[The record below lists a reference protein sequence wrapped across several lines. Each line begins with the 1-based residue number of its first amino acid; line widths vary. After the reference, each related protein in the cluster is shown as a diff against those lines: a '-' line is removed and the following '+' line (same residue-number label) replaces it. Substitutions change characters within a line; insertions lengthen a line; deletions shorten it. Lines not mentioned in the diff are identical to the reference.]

1 MKINELQVVIF
12 IVSIV
17 FFTILAVVTVLFF
30 LFQKKKIAFLLKEQ
44 KQKEAFSETLI
55 KSQIEIKENTL
66 KGVAWELHDNIGQ
79 LLSLASMQLKILK
92 MQDSNPTIIEISD
105 IVSKSLQEIRM
116 LAKTLNQEVVHAI
129 GIEKAIQIEIDRF
142 NRLNFIDAKMII
154 KGEEKTISNQHEII
168 LFRIIQEFFSNTIK
182 HSKASKL
189 DIIIEYKADN
199 VKFLLSDNGVGFDT
213 ENTQLG
219 SGIINIKSRAA
230 LINADLKIESNNKG
244 TKVIINYPLKT

>member
-12 IVSIV
+12 VISVV
-17 FFTILAVVTVLFF
+17 FFTILAVVTLLFF
-30 LFQKKKIAFLLKEQ
+30 LFQKKKISYLLKEQ

-55 KSQIEIKENTL
+55 ESQIEIKENTL

-92 MQDSNPTIIEISD
+92 MQDDNPTIVEISD

-116 LAKTLNQEVVHAI
+116 LAKTLNQEVIQSI

-154 KGEEKTISNQHEII
+154 KGEVKEIPNQHEII

-182 HSKASKL
+182 HSKANKL
-189 DIIIEYKADN
+189 DVAIEYLPQKIT
-199 VKFLLSDNGVGFDT
+199 FLLSDNGVGFDI
-213 ENTQLG
+213 ENAQLG
-219 SGIINIKSRAA
+219 SGIINIKSRAD

>member
-92 MQDSNPTIIEISD
+92 MQDSNPTIVEISD